1 MKQAKKTPSIPPLSP
16 DATNDEIIE
25 WATRYDLDDRL
36 AAGVSEIVEDHS
48 DLDRLLQERKSRNTT
63 TQLTLRVPS
72 SMKSALQRLAR
83 RQTTRAATL
92 ARTWLAERLQ
102 QELKTQR
109 RSKPK
114 RTRLRAS
121 L

>member
-1 MKQAKKTPSIPPLSP
+1 MKKRTPVIPPLPP
-16 DATNDEIIE
+16 DATDEEIIRWTE
-25 WATRYDLDDRL
+25 TYDLGSRL
-36 AAGVSEIVEDHS
+36 DAGISEIVEIHEP
-48 DLDRLLQERKSRNTT
+48 QTHENGT

-109 RSKPK
+109 RSKP
-114 RTRLRAS
+114 RRSRLRAS
-121 L
+121 S